1 MADIFRAYD
10 EEFNSLSREIA
21 KNLGSLRSL
30 GTPSSEEE
38 AAANG
43 SATLIRQL
51 DALLLQAADL
61 IKQMEVEVRSHDTAT
76 RKVLTDKVLH
86 YKKSLTTHRTDF
98 ERAKEAAER
107 VALGIG
113 SKSQEQRQR
122 LLDVND
128 KLAMQNEKILNAT
141 RTVAE
146 TEEVGIEIIQELGRN
161 REKIQSAHGK
171 VKEFSGLTDT
181 ARRMISSMQRRDV
194 QQRFILC
201 FIAIVLA
208 IAIGVTVYFTQKS
221 TTSSSSSSGNSNGG
235 K

>member
-1 MADIFRAYD
+1 MADIFKAYD
-10 EEFNSLSREIA
+10 EEFNSLSREIGRNIGA
-21 KNLGSLRSL
+21 LRVL

-38 AAANG
+38 AGSNG
-43 SATLIRQL
+43 SGTLIRQL

-61 IKQMEVEVRSHDTAT
+61 IKQMEVEVRSHDAPT
-76 RKVLTDKVLH
+76 RKVLTDSVLH
-86 YKKSLTTHRTDF
+86 YKKSLATHRTDF

-113 SKSQEQRQR
+113 SKSAEQRQR

-171 VKEFSGLTDT
+171 VKEFGGLTDT
-181 ARRMISSMQRRDV
+181 ARRMITSMQRRDV

-208 IAIGVTVYFTQKS
+208 VAIGVTVYFTQQPAVQQA
-221 TTSSSSSSGNSNGG
+221 TGGG

>member
-10 EEFNSLSREIA
+10 EEYNSLSREIS
-21 KNLGSLRSL
+21 KNISALKGM

-38 AAANG
+38 AESSG
-43 SATLIRQL
+43 SAQLIRQL
-51 DALLLQAADL
+51 DALMSQASEL
-61 IKQMEVEVRSHDTAT
+61 IKQMEVEVRSHDSAT
-76 RKVLTDKVLH
+76 RKVLGDKVAH
-86 YKKSLTTHRTDF
+86 YKKSLATHRSDF

-146 TEEVGIEIIQELGRN
+146 TEEVGIEIISELGRN

-171 VKEFSGLTDT
+171 VKEFSGLTDS
-181 ARRMISSMQRRDV
+181 ARRMISSMQRRDI
-194 QQRFILC
+194 QQKFILC
-201 FIAIVLA
+201 FIAIVL
-208 IAIGVTVYFTQKS
+208 IVAIGVTVYFTQQPS
-221 TTSSSSSSGNSNGG
+221 TSSSSSSSG

>member
-1 MADIFRAYD
+1 MGDVFRAYD
-10 EEFNSLSREIA
+10 EEFEHVSREIA
-21 KNLGSLRSL
+21 KNITSLKAL
-30 GTPSSEEE
+30 GTPSTDDE
-38 AAANG
+38 ASSNG
-43 SATLIRQL
+43 SVSLIRQL
-51 DALLLQAADL
+51 DALMLQANDL
-61 IKQMEVEVRSHDTAT
+61 VKQMEVEVRSQDAAT
-76 RKVLTDKVLH
+76 RKVLADKVGH
-86 YKKSLTTHRTDF
+86 YKRSLATHRSDY

-128 KLAMQNEKILNAT
+128 KVAMQNEKILNAT
-141 RTVAE
+141 RTVQE
-146 TEEVGIEIIQELGRN
+146 TQEVGIEIISELGRN

-181 ARRMISSMQRRDV
+181 ARRMITSMQRRDI

-201 FIAIVLA
+201 FVAVVLMV
-208 IAIGVTVYFTQKS
+208 AIGVTIYFTQTPPS
-221 TTSSSSSSGNSNGG
+221 TTSSSG

>member
-1 MADIFRAYD
+1 MADIFHAYD
-10 EEFNSLSREIA
+10 DEFNSLSREIS
-21 KNLGSLRSL
+21 KNISSLRNL
-30 GTPSSEEE
+30 GTPNSDEE
-38 AAANG
+38 AGADG
-43 SATLIRQL
+43 ERGVLIRQL
-51 DALLLQAADL
+51 DGLLSQAADL
-61 IKQMEVEVRSHDTAT
+61 IKQMEVEVRSHDAAT

-86 YKKSLTTHRTDF
+86 YKKSLSTHRTDF

-181 ARRMISSMQRRDV
+181 ARRMITSMQRRDV

-208 IAIGVTVYFTQKS
+208 IAIGVTVYFTQQPAIQQA
-221 TTSSSSSSGNSNGG
+221 SSSGG